1 MTPIQVVGIGLAGA
15 ASLPMATLT
24 LIDQATVLAGGDRHL
39 AYFADHPAE
48 RWPLTHLTQRLQQH
62 LLQAHPGLV
71 VVLTSGDPLFFGLGR
86 QLLQALPA
94 TALTFHP
101 HVSSMQLAFSRVKL
115 PWQAATWVSA
125 HGRSLTPLALPLKQ
139 GETPIAVLTDGVNTP
154 AAIARFVMSL
164 ALPTVYQLW
173 ICENLGGAAEQV
185 HCLSL
190 DTAQQVSLS
199 PLNVV
204 ILERL
209 ESAPLPADL
218 PRLGVPDQAFLSFRD
233 RPGLMTKREVRVQIL
248 AELALQPHQVIWDI
262 GAGTGSVSI
271 EIARLMPE
279 SAVWAIEK
287 TAMGYDLIQQNSHR
301 FSVRNVNARQGEAP
315 AALSELPAPHRIF
328 IGGSGQQLTA
338 ILNACAAR
346 LQPGG
351 RIVAAIATLEN
362 LAEMTQWLQGQPA
375 WQGHY
380 QQIALSRSAAVG
392 PFTRWMPLNPV
403 TLACLSP
410 VASGDHPK
418 QLPQESGGDHHQAQI

>member
-15 ASLPMATLT
+15 ASLPAATLA
-24 LIDQATVLAGGDRHL
+24 LIEQAVVLAGGDRHL
-39 AYFADHPAE
+39 AYFAEHPAA
-48 RWPLTHLTQRLQQH
+48 RWSLTNLTQRLQRH
-62 LLQAHPGLV
+62 LAQAKPGLV

-125 HGRSLTPLALPLKQ
+125 HGRSLIPLELPLKK
-139 GETPIAVLTDGVNTP
+139 GETPIAVLTDGVSTP
-154 AAIARFVMSL
+154 AAIACFIASL
-164 ALPTVYQLW
+164 DLPTAYQLW
-173 ICENLGGAAEQV
+173 ICENLGGTDEQV

-190 DTAQQVSLS
+190 TAAQQVIVS

-209 ESAPLPADL
+209 EPAPLPVDL
-218 PRLGVPDQAFLSFRD
+218 PRLGIPDQAFLSFRD

-271 EIARLMPE
+271 EIARLVPE

-301 FSVRNVNARQGEAP
+301 FNVSNVMARHGAAP
-315 AALSELPAPHRIF
+315 AALSELPEPHRIF

-338 ILNACAAR
+338 ILNACASR

-351 RIVAAIATLEN
+351 RLVAAIATLEN
-362 LAEMTQWLQGQPA
+362 LAEMTQWLQGQPT
-375 WQGHY
+375 WQGYY
-380 QQIALSRSAAVG
+380 QQIALSRSAPVG
-392 PFTRWMPLNPV
+392 PLTRWMPLNPV

-410 VASGDHPK
+410 VALGDCPK
-418 QLPQESGGDHHQAQI
+418 QLPHESGSDHHQAQI

>member
-1 MTPIQVVGIGLAGA
+1 MTPIQVVGIGLAGV
-15 ASLPMATLT
+15 ASLPTETLK

-48 RWPLTHLTQRLQQH
+48 RWSLTNLTQRLQQH
-62 LLQAHPGLV
+62 LVQPEPGLV

-94 TALTFHP
+94 PALTFHP
-101 HVSSMQLAFSRVKL
+101 HVSSVQLAFSRVKL
-115 PWQAATWVSA
+115 PWQGATWVSA
-125 HGRSLTPLALPLKQ
+125 HGRSLTPLELSLKK
-139 GETPIAVLTDGVNTP
+139 GDTPIAVLTDTVNTP
-154 AAIARFVMSL
+154 AAIARFIASL
-164 ALPTVYQLW
+164 DLPTVYQLW
-173 ICENLGGAAEQV
+173 ICENLGGVDEQV

-190 DTAQQVSLS
+190 AAAQQVTVS

-204 ILERL
+204 ILQRL
-209 ESAPLPADL
+209 EPAPLPADL
-218 PRLGVPDQAFLSFRD
+218 PRLGIPDQAFLSFPD

-271 EIARLMPE
+271 EIARLVPE
-279 SAVWAIEK
+279 SNVWAIEK
-287 TAMGYDLIQQNSHR
+287 TAIGHDLIQQNMRR
-301 FSVRNVNARQGEAP
+301 FGVSNVNARQGEAP
-315 AALSELPAPHRIF
+315 AALRELPDPHRIF

-338 ILNACAAR
+338 ILDACAAR

-362 LAEMTQWLQGQPA
+362 LAETTQWLQDQPT

-380 QQIALSRSAAVG
+380 QQITLSRSAAVG

-410 VASGDHPK
+410 AVLGDRPK
-418 QLPQESGGDHHQAQI
+418 QLPHESGGDHHQAQI